1 MEDALG
7 LVPAQ
12 PVPGAAHGGGVA
24 RAGAGTWHR
33 AADGDI
39 IYLMVFILKN
49 SVEMSSSSTL
59 HRPPVSAGIVTVVE
73 LRIPGG
79 CHSLLH
85 QKTDTG

>member
-12 PVPGAAHGGGVA
+12 PVPGAAHQGGVA
-24 RAGAGTWHR
+24 GAGAGTWHR
-33 AADGDI
+33 AADVI
-39 IYLMVFILKN
+39 VHIKAFILR
-49 SVEMSSSSTL
+49 SSTL

-85 QKTDTG
+85 QEADTGYKV